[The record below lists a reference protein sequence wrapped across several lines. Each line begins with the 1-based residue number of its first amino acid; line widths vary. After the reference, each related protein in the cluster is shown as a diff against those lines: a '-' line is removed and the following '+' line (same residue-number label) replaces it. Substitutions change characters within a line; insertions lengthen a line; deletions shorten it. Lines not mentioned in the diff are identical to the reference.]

1 MKLKLLV
8 AVLGA
13 IAVSC
18 VTFETT
24 VRASSSPAAA
34 DSRALATIV
43 TLENAYMR
51 FVTSHRVNKPMDW
64 IQLWVRGIELLPG
77 DDVGIFIVADNFIP
91 LDEVPGL
98 IMQGNPGGRLKGKT
112 ELGFAPFEFIKCK
125 GTWTPRNKKLK
136 LSLGKGFSEAFPV
149 NIASGGGVFE
159 FDYPISVGVWRNGDL
174 FFFNG
179 LYRVKIK
186 NRGGNPI
193 TEKATLKA
201 ISTTFDPGRGEQENE
216 N

>member
-8 AVLGA
+8 AVLAA

-18 VTFETT
+18 LTFEST
-24 VRASSSPAAA
+24 VRASGLAIAG
-34 DSRALATIV
+34 SRDVPTLV
-43 TLENAYMR
+43 TLENCYMR
-51 FVTSHRVNKPMDW
+51 FVTSHLTNHPKDLVL
-64 IQLWVRGIELLPG
+64 ITVRGIELLPG
-77 DDVGIFIVADNFIP
+77 DDVGVEVVSDNFIF
-91 LDEVPGL
+91 LAEIPGM

-112 ELGFAPFEFIKCK
+112 ELGVAPFEFVKCV

-136 LSLGKGFSEAFPV
+136 LRLGKGFSVNFPV

-159 FDYPISVGVWRNGDL
+159 FDYPILVTVWRNFDR
-174 FFFNG
+174 FEFAG

-186 NRGGNPI
+186 NRSSNPV

-201 ISTTFDPGRGEQENE
+201 PATTFDPGRGGGDD
-216 N
+216 